1 MAIKELLISQI
12 RSLEKSQSEKQ
23 QMDKMTA
30 NFENKTLIAGL
41 KVKIS
46 ILEK

>member
-1 MAIKELLISQI
+1 
-12 RSLEKSQSEKQ
+12 
-23 QMDKMTA
+23 MDKMAA

-46 ILEK
+46 ILEKLNFDLKNQPIDKHMTIQR